1 MPVHRIRMFGARI
14 VIHGMGQVTWPRKPG
29 LSQLDRTEASDAFT
43 HEESGA
49 FEFEWVVNWRI
60 AIY

>member
-1 MPVHRIRMFGARI
+1 MFGARI